1 MILIHAF
8 TACFC
13 VLTVLL
19 LLVQIVQEEVSYL
32 LWFKI
37 NYYSG
42 IPVYQQIIA
51 GFEEAVISGKLK
63 ADEPIP
69 SIRELGKKLKVNPN
83 TIARAYRDLETSG
96 YVYSRP
102 GIGYFI
108 AAQNEEA
115 IAEKALSLIRGELAD
130 TILTAKKYKISSE
143 ELKGLVVDLI
153 AEVYG
158 GE

>member
-1 MILIHAF
+1 M
-8 TACFC
+8 
-13 VLTVLL
+13 
-19 LLVQIVQEEVSYL
+19 

-108 AAQNEEA
+108 AAQNEQA
-115 IAEKALSLIRGELAD
+115 IEEKAHYIIKEELTN
-130 TILTAKKYKISSE
+130 TILTAKKYNLSSNNVKNIMADVIS
-143 ELKGLVVDLI
+143 K
-153 AEVYG
+153 VYG

>member
-1 MILIHAF
+1 M
-8 TACFC
+8 
-13 VLTVLL
+13 
-19 LLVQIVQEEVSYL
+19 

-69 SIRELGKKLKVNPN
+69 SIRELGKNLKVNPN

-108 AAQNEEA
+108 AAQNKQA
-115 IAEKALSLIRGELAD
+115 IEEKAHYIIKEELTN
-130 TILTAKKYKISSE
+130 TILTAKKYNLSSNNIKNIMADVIS
-143 ELKGLVVDLI
+143 K
-153 AEVYG
+153 VYG

>member
-1 MILIHAF
+1 M
-8 TACFC
+8 
-13 VLTVLL
+13 
-19 LLVQIVQEEVSYL
+19 

-37 NYYSG
+37 NYHSG
-42 IPVYQQIIA
+42 VPVYQQIM
-51 GFEEAVISGKLK
+51 EEFKEAIISSKLK
-63 ADEPIP
+63 ADEAIP
-69 SIRELGKKLKVNPN
+69 SIRELGKELNVNPN
-83 TIARAYRDLETSG
+83 TIARAYRELEISG

-115 IAEKALSLIRGELAD
+115 IAEKALSLIREELAD
-130 TILTAKKYKISSE
+130 TILTAKRYKISSG
-143 ELKGLVVDLI
+143 ELKDLVVDLI